1 MEALLRENQDS
12 EYRKM
17 QIRLIPDV
25 DPAQILGVRTPVL
38 REMAKHLPDG
48 FLDAL
53 PHFYFEEN
61 QLHAFAIERIRDFGE
76 CLARVNAFL
85 PFVDNWATCDAL
97 KPPALGKNL
106 PALDARIDGWLR
118 AAHPFTVRFGIN
130 MRMTHF
136 LGDAFRPAQA
146 AAIAAL
152 RSDDYYVSMGAA
164 WYFATALA
172 FQRDAI
178 WPVFTAQQLPVWTH
192 NKAIRKCIESRRIS
206 AADKAALREMRRR

>member
-85 PFVDNWATCDAL
+85 PFVDNWATCDQMTPKAF
-97 KPPALGKNL
+97 
-106 PALDARIDGWLR
+106 ARESERLLESIPVWLSS
-118 AAHPFTVRFGIN
+118 AHPYTARFA
-130 MRMTHF
+130 MRMLMNFF
-136 LGDAFRPAQA
+136 LKDRFEEKYLEWVAEANREH
-146 AAIAAL
+146 
-152 RSDDYYVSMGAA
+152 YYVKMMVA

-172 FQRDAI
+172 FQFE
-178 WPVFTAQQLPVWTH
+178 FTLPWIQEMRLEPWTRR
-192 NKAIRKCIESRRIS
+192 KAIQKALESYRVSEAQTSILR
-206 AADKAALREMRRR
+206 ALR

>member
-85 PFVDNWATCDAL
+85 PFVDNWATCDQMTPKAF
-97 KPPALGKNL
+97 
-106 PALDARIDGWLR
+106 AREPERLLESIPVWLSS
-118 AAHPFTVRFGIN
+118 AHPYTARFA
-130 MRMTHF
+130 MRMLMNFF
-136 LGDAFRPAQA
+136 LKDRFEEKYLEWVAEANREH
-146 AAIAAL
+146 
-152 RSDDYYVSMGAA
+152 YYVKMMVA

-172 FQRDAI
+172 FQFE
-178 WPVFTAQQLPVWTH
+178 FTLPWIQEMRLEPWTRR
-192 NKAIRKCIESRRIS
+192 KAIQKALESYRVSDAQKSILR
-206 AADKAALREMRRR
+206 ALR

>member
-85 PFVDNWATCDAL
+85 PFVDNWATCDQMTPKAF
-97 KPPALGKNL
+97 
-106 PALDARIDGWLR
+106 ARESERLLESIPVWLSS
-118 AAHPFTVRFGIN
+118 AHPYTARFA
-130 MRMTHF
+130 MRMLMNFF
-136 LGDAFRPAQA
+136 LKDRFEEKYLEWVAEANREH
-146 AAIAAL
+146 
-152 RSDDYYVSMGAA
+152 YYVKMMVA

-172 FQRDAI
+172 FQFESALPWIQEMRLEPWTRRKTIQKALESCRVSDAQKSI
-178 WPVFTAQQLPVWTH
+178 L
-192 NKAIRKCIESRRIS
+192 R
-206 AADKAALREMRRR
+206 ALR

>member
-48 FLDAL
+48 FLDAH

-85 PFVDNWATCDAL
+85 PFVDNWATCDQMTPKAF
-97 KPPALGKNL
+97 
-106 PALDARIDGWLR
+106 ARESERLLESIPVWLLS
-118 AAHPFTVRFGIN
+118 AHPYTARFA
-130 MRMTHF
+130 MRMLMNFF
-136 LGDAFRPAQA
+136 LKDRFEEKYLEWVAEANREH
-146 AAIAAL
+146 
-152 RSDDYYVSMGAA
+152 YYVKMMVA

-172 FQRDAI
+172 FQFE
-178 WPVFTAQQLPVWTH
+178 FTLPWIQEMRLEPWTRR
-192 NKAIRKCIESRRIS
+192 KAIQKALESYRVSDAQKSILR
-206 AADKAALREMRRR
+206 ALR

>member
-85 PFVDNWATCDAL
+85 PFVDNWATCDQMTPKAF
-97 KPPALGKNL
+97 
-106 PALDARIDGWLR
+106 ARESERLLESIPVWLSS
-118 AAHPFTVRFGIN
+118 AHPYTARFA
-130 MRMTHF
+130 MRMLMNFF
-136 LGDAFRPAQA
+136 LKDRFEEKYLEWVAEANREH
-146 AAIAAL
+146 
-152 RSDDYYVSMGAA
+152 YYVKMMVA

-172 FQRDAI
+172 FQFE
-178 WPVFTAQQLPVWTH
+178 FTLPWIQEMRLEPWTRR
-192 NKAIRKCIESRRIS
+192 KAIQKALESYRVSDAQKSILR
-206 AADKAALREMRRR
+206 ALR

>member
-61 QLHAFAIERIRDFGE
+61 QLHAFAIERIRDFSE

-85 PFVDNWATCDAL
+85 PFVDNWATCDQMTPKAF
-97 KPPALGKNL
+97 
-106 PALDARIDGWLR
+106 ARESERLLESIPVWLSS
-118 AAHPFTVRFGIN
+118 AHPYTARFA
-130 MRMTHF
+130 MRMLMNFF
-136 LGDAFRPAQA
+136 LKDRFEEKYLEWVAEANREH
-146 AAIAAL
+146 
-152 RSDDYYVSMGAA
+152 YYVKMMVA

-172 FQRDAI
+172 FQFE
-178 WPVFTAQQLPVWTH
+178 FTLPWIQEMRLEPWTRR
-192 NKAIRKCIESRRIS
+192 KAIQKALESYRIS
-206 AADKAALREMRRR
+206 DAQKSILRALR